1 MSMRFMGSL
10 HVCISY
16 DKFVYKKG
24 FEKNV
29 VVFFFFLKECSKLS
43 ADIIKLPQY
52 VVKSQNNGKY

>member
-1 MSMRFMGSL
+1 MRFMGSL

-24 FEKNV
+24 FEKKG
-29 VVFFFFLKECSKLS
+29 FFVLKECSKLS